1 MTTLFAPTVLVNNV
15 SVAIKPN
22 SFSYKEG
29 FGERKVRIASG
40 GGATLAQIVSEDI
53 ETQLSTC
60 KFMLYTTAENVKL
73 VRDWQSKGDANAV
86 EVSDKGGF
94 TRTFGNAII
103 TNDPDIA
110 LGVDGE
116 VEVEFTSRKSVA
128 S

>member
-1 MTTLFAPTVLVNNV
+1 MATLFAPTVMVNNV

-40 GGATLAQIVSEDI
+40 GGGTLTQVVSEDI

-60 KFMLYTTAENVKL
+60 KFMLYSTSDNVTL
-73 VRDWQSKGDANAV
+73 VRTWQTNSDANAV
-86 EVSDKGGF
+86 EVTDKDNF
-94 TRTFGNAII
+94 SRTFANAII
-103 TNDPDIA
+103 TNDPDVS

-116 VEVEFTSRKSVA
+116 VEVEFTSRKSTQG
-128 S
+128 

>member
-1 MTTLFAPTVLVNNV
+1 MATLFAPTVMVNGV

-40 GGATLAQIVSEDI
+40 GGGTLTQVVSEDI

-60 KFMLYTTAENVKL
+60 KFMLYSTSDNVSL
-73 VRDWQSKGDANAV
+73 VRTWQKDGDANAV
-86 EVSDKGGF
+86 EVTDKDNFSRVF
-94 TRTFGNAII
+94 TNAII
-103 TNDPDIA
+103 TNDPDVA

-116 VEVEFTSRKSVA
+116 LEVEFTSRKSTA
-128 S
+128 G